1 MSLLFAA
8 TYPER
13 ARALVLYGS
22 FARHP
27 TLTDKAVLQRNLE
40 EIESGAR
47 ERLPVISVLHGFL
60 RNQAP
65 RSGIYEMDTAAGGA
79 MHALVVAHAIARLL
93 VCLELP
99 VDHKAG
105 RGASEKNR
113 FCHAWTMP
121 VGVDVGFA
129 LDQDVIGLVT

>member
-40 EIESGAR
+40 QIESLWGTGQP
-47 ERLPVISVLHGFL
+47 EYPE
-60 RNQAP
+60 
-65 RSGIYEMDTAAGGA
+65 RSG
-79 MHALVVAHAIARLL
+79 
-93 VCLELP
+93 
-99 VDHKAG
+99 
-105 RGASEKNR
+105 
-113 FCHAWTMP
+113 
-121 VGVDVGFA
+121 
-129 LDQDVIGLVT
+129 